1 LFIRDFLSQ
10 KRLEVLPIL
19 LFLSLS
25 FGHAASAMGTVP
37 ESPVQ
42 VMVNGREVSFPDA
55 RPFVDDK
62 GRVQVPAR
70 FVAGEL
76 GAQVTWDGKAE
87 TAHIS
92 GHGKSIDLAAGRVTA
107 TVDGAAVPLDSGAVL
122 VEDRIFIPA
131 RFIAE
136 TLGAAVQWDESLG
149 AVKISMD
156 LPVIRNYGISH
167 EKTDAGWFTVPRTFT
182 AWVAAENAKK
192 VDFYLTPTGT
202 GQDPVK
208 IATAY
213 NNGSDEHFSIT
224 YTLPQENTLAHFWAV
239 AVNDQGE
246 TGTDILNVYR
256 EAAPELPAAVDGV
269 PLHPSFNWNAEPD
282 KNTREDLH
290 RWLGNDYDQGAN
302 KVILSSWL
310 QAPSSKEILNWYQK
324 NLAET
329 GWQVGSPAGGG
340 SHWSLTAEK
349 ERRTVVVNYAWGSG
363 DNGTEPPSDPKKGY
377 RMACVISNK
386 GNPTQKQEEI
396 AIFSPIQESALSAE
410 QKSFIEEAKRTRGVH
425 QKGDLCVVALG
436 EQPNPGYG
444 LEIVRTEMIWEQAK
458 VYIRLTKPEPGK
470 MYAAVISYPYLV
482 GKVNL
487 PKYTTISFIVEDTG
501 EVL

>member
-1 LFIRDFLSQ
+1 MFIRDYLSQ
-10 KRLEVLPIL
+10 KRLGVLPIL
-19 LFLSLS
+19 LFLTLS
-25 FGHAASAMGTVP
+25 FGHAAPAPGAVP
-37 ESPVQ
+37 DLPVQ
-42 VMVNGREVSFPDA
+42 VIVNGREISFPDA
-55 RPFVDDK
+55 KPFVDEK

-76 GAQVTWDGKAE
+76 GSQVNWDVKAA
-87 TAHIS
+87 TAYIS
-92 GHGKSIDLAAGRVTA
+92 GHGKSIDLAAGRDTA
-107 TVDGAAVPLDSGAVL
+107 TVNGAAVSLDSGAVL
-122 VEDRIFIPA
+122 VEDRIFVPV

-136 TLGAAVQWDESLG
+136 TLGAAVQWDESAG
-149 AVKISMD
+149 VVRISMA
-156 LPVIRNYGISH
+156 LPVVKNFGISH
-167 EKTDAGWFTVPRTFT
+167 AKTDAGWYIVPRTFT

-202 GQDPVK
+202 GQDPIK

-213 NNGSDEHFSIT
+213 GSDGDEHFSVT

-256 EAAPELPAAVDGV
+256 EAAPGPPATVEGV

-282 KNTREDLH
+282 KNTREDLR
-290 RWLGNDYDQGAN
+290 RWLGNDYDRDAD

-310 QAPSSKEILNWYQK
+310 QTPSSKEILNWYQR

-329 GWQVGSPAGGG
+329 GWQVSSPAGGG

-349 ERRTVVVNYAWGSG
+349 EGRTVAVNYAWGSG

-377 RMACVISNK
+377 RMAVVISNK
-386 GNPTQKQEEI
+386 GNPAQKQEEI
-396 AIFSPIQESALSAE
+396 AIFTPIPESALSAE
-410 QKSFIEEAKRTRGVH
+410 QKSFIEEAKRTKGVH
-425 QKGDLCVVALG
+425 QKGELCVVALG

-458 VYIRLTKPEPGK
+458 VYIRLTKPDPGK